1 MSGTAYPV
9 YRSKFPELGFYG
21 LPGHTRAP
29 RDILQQARD
38 AEALGIGNLMISER
52 ADYKEIAA
60 ICGACAA
67 VTETISIGTSAT
79 NLNLRHPMVTAS
91 MGSTLNRLSQGRFA
105 LGLAKGVAMRWRA
118 LGLDFPTYA
127 REREFI
133 DLLRRLWRGEIIR
146 DHQGEIGHFGQIGL
160 APYID
165 EDIPILYV
173 GFGPKSLVN
182 AGRLYDGVH
191 LHTFMGERALSGA
204 VAQVRQGEQ
213 DAGRAP
219 GTVKVWSVL
228 ATACDASEERY
239 LRLIVARLASYLQ
252 IPGYGEMLVS
262 INGWDADVLQRFRAD
277 ATVRAMPGL
286 IDSVASLEQIAA
298 VEKLLPES
306 WRPAA
311 VGDAKA
317 CAARWLEEFEAG
329 ADGIII
335 HASTP
340 EEFAPVLR
348 EYERIRPD
356 QRFAE
361 RTNRPA

>member
-1 MSGTAYPV
+1 MPGQTYPV
-9 YRSKFPELGFYG
+9 HRSKFPELGFYG

-29 RDILQQARD
+29 RDILRQARD

-79 NLNLRHPMVTAS
+79 NLNLRHPLVTAS
-91 MGSTLNRLSQGRFA
+91 MGSTLNRLSNGRFA

-133 DLLRRLWRGEIIR
+133 GLLRRLWQGETIRG
-146 DHQGEIGHFGQIGL
+146 HQGELGDFGQLGL
-160 APYID
+160 ASYID

-182 AGRLYDGVH
+182 AGRIYDGVH
-191 LHTFMGERALSGA
+191 LHTFMGDRALSQA
-204 VAQVRQGEQ
+204 VAQVRQGERE
-213 DAGRAP
+213 AGRAP

-262 INGWDADVLQRFRAD
+262 VNGWDADVLERFRAD

-286 IDSVASLEQIAA
+286 IDSVASLAQIAA

-311 VGDAKA
+311 VGDART

-329 ADGIII
+329 ADGIIV

-356 QRFAE
+356 GRFAE